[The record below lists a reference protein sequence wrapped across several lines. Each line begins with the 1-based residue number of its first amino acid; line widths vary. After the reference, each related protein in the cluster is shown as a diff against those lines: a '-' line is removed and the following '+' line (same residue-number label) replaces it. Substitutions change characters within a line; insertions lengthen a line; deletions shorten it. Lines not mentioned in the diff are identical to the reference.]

1 MTKNPSHF
9 RPFFKTTTPNFF
21 WHFLTTQ
28 KMSLERITFR
38 AFFYMA
44 EKISKKLI
52 KSKNIKKIDT
62 GIKRLA
68 NISHRLRINRSRSA
82 DAFTAT
88 ARTLYCPAYPLS
100 ARVPVI
106 QTNKDKIRAKPQTRK
121 GATPNQQTPPGIALK
136 SFLAGRFL
144 QDRKTIKNSWKLI

>member
-52 KSKNIKKIDT
+52 KPKNIKKIDKVKKYQKNWC
-62 GIKRLA
+62 GHKAPCEHQPPAPDKPEPERWCVY
-68 NISHRLRINRSRSA
+68 SHRKDALLSSIPAIRARSRHS
-82 DAFTAT
+82 DQQGQNPRKT
-88 ARTLYCPAYPLS
+88 
-100 ARVPVI
+100 
-106 QTNKDKIRAKPQTRK
+106 TNKERNRTGPTNATWNSLKIV
-121 GATPNQQTPPGIALK
+121 
-136 SFLAGRFL
+136 FGRPIL
-144 QDRKTIKNSWKLI
+144 TG